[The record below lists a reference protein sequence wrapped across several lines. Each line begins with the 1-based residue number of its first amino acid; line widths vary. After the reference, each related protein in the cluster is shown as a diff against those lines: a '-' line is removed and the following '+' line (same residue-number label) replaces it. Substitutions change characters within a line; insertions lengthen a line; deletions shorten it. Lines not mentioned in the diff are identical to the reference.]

1 MLALAASDAVRDAY
15 MAHTPPTSVGVTLV
29 NFDQHFCSLTEAGS
43 PFPWQ
48 RRLWGLMANAE
59 FDKCATCVLPTGL
72 GKTSI
77 IPIWLLALAANP
89 TQVPRRLVYVVN
101 RRTVVDQAS
110 DEVKRIRERL
120 LAGRAPAVTD
130 SLRTMCGVE
139 YSVPLAISTLRGQ
152 FADNA
157 EWRLD
162 PARPAVV
169 VGTVD
174 MIGSRLLFSG
184 YGTGFRSRSVHA
196 GLLGQDT
203 LLIHDEA
210 HLEPAFQRL
219 LEAIESEQ
227 SRSGDIRPLRVV
239 ELTATSRSGTS
250 CPFTLDRD
258 DEADPTV
265 AKRLTATKR
274 LTLHACEDEKAVVD
288 GMLRTAI
295 AHADSKSAVL
305 VFARRID
312 AAEKIAAELGKKRY
326 PVALLTGTMRGF
338 ERDRLA
344 STDPVFARFLP
355 DSSRPDGVSPVE
367 GAAYLVCT
375 SAGEV
380 GINISADHLVCD
392 LTPFDS
398 MAQRLGRVNRFGA
411 GDASVDVFHPEQ
423 LDPKEMLAKQRA
435 ATLEAL
441 RQLPPT
447 GKALQASPSALASLP
462 ADRRLAAFTPS
473 PQVLPAT
480 DVLFDAWTLT
490 TIRHELPGRPPV
502 ADWLHGVAD
511 WQPPDTQIA
520 WREEV
525 QVLGETVSAD
535 EIEEV
540 LADYPVKPHEILRDR
555 QHRVFNQLEVLAGH
569 RPDDIAWVM
578 SPSGQIT
585 RHTLRSLTEKTA
597 SKLPQV
603 ALADCLVLLSP
614 CSGGLS
620 PQGTLDGTCVE
631 ATDVADRWY
640 DETNRQKRVRV
651 WGDESPPTPG
661 PWRLVRVIDVTD
673 GDADEP
679 PDEVTQR
686 KKFFWRWFVRP
697 RAADDDGS
705 LAGTAA
711 QELDDHLSRA
721 AAVGRRLAT
730 NLHLPDDLAEAVVAC
745 LRWHDLGK
753 NRRVWQVAIG
763 NTSYA
768 AGRVLAKSGGVMK
781 PALLNSYRHEF
792 GSLLDL
798 AKQKEADLSALQ
810 RRDLT
815 LHLIAAHHGRARP
828 HFPAVEVFDPSHPAS
843 ECDLMAMAVPYRFAS
858 VQKQHGRWAL
868 AWLEAIARSADAIAS
883 QPEGEVL

>member
-1 MLALAASDAVRDAY
+1 MTDLAEFDESFSALTAS
-15 MAHTPPTSVGVTLV
+15 PK
-29 NFDQHFCSLTEAGS
+29 

-48 RRLWGLMANAE
+48 RRLWRLMADADFAN
-59 FDKCATCVLPTGL
+59 CRTCVLPTGL

-120 LAGRAPAVTD
+120 LAGVAPTAAAGLRA
-130 SLRTMCGVE
+130 MCGAN
-139 YSVPLAISTLRGQ
+139 SPVPLAISTLRGQ

-203 LLIHDEA
+203 LLVHDEA
-210 HLEPAFQRL
+210 HLEPAFQQL
-219 LEAIESEQ
+219 LEAIVSEQ

-250 CPFTLDRD
+250 RPFTLDRD
-258 DEADPTV
+258 DKADPTV
-265 AKRLTATKR
+265 AKRLAATKR
-274 LTLHACEDEKAVVD
+274 LTLHACDDEKAVVD
-288 GMLRTAI
+288 GILRRAI
-295 AHADSKSAVL
+295 AHAGSRSAVL
-305 VFARRID
+305 VFTRRVE
-312 AAEKIAAELGKKRY
+312 AAERVAAELGRKGF
-326 PVALLTGTMRGF
+326 PVALLTGTMRGH
-338 ERDRLA
+338 ERDGLA

-355 DSSRPDGVSPVE
+355 DSSRPDGVSPAE

-398 MAQRLGRVNRFGA
+398 MAQRLGRVNRFGL
-411 GDASVDVFHPEQ
+411 GDASIDVFHPETM
-423 LDPKEMLAKQRA
+423 DPKEALAEQRA
-435 ATLEAL
+435 ATLEVL
-441 RQLPPT
+441 RQLPPD
-447 GKALQASPSALASLP
+447 GDAFQASPRALDGLP
-462 ADRRLAAFTPS
+462 AESRLAAFTPS
-473 PQVLPAT
+473 PEVLPVT
-480 DVLFDAWTLT
+480 DVLFDTWTLT

-525 QVLGETVSAD
+525 QVLGETASAD
-535 EIEEV
+535 DIEEI
-540 LADYPVKPHEILRDR
+540 LADYPLKPHEVLRDR
-555 QHRVFNQLEVLAGH
+555 QQRVFNQLEMIAGR
-569 RPDDIAWVM
+569 RPDDVAWVM

-597 SKLPQV
+597 SNSPRV

-620 PQGTLDGTCVE
+620 PQGTLDGNCIE

-640 DETNRQKRVRV
+640 DEANRQRRVRV
-651 WGDESPPTPG
+651 WDDESLPTPG
-661 PWRLVRVIDVTD
+661 PWRLVRVIDT
-673 GDADEP
+673 ADEETNDP
-679 PDEVTQR
+679 SEEAKEPTKR
-686 KKFFWRWFVRP
+686 FWRWFVRP
-697 RAADDDGS
+697 RTADDDGS
-705 LAGTAA
+705 LASTAA
-711 QELDDHLSRA
+711 QELNDHLSRA
-721 AAVGRRLAT
+721 AAVGKQLAT
-730 NLHLPDDLAEAVVAC
+730 ALHLPDDFAEAVVAC
-745 LRWHDLGK
+745 LQWHDLGK
-753 NRRVWQVAIG
+753 NRRIWQAAIG
-763 NTSYA
+763 NNAYA
-768 AGRVLAKSGGVMK
+768 TGSVLAKSGGVMR
-781 PALLNSYRHEF
+781 PALLNSYRHEL
-792 GSLLDL
+792 GSLLDV
-798 AKQKEADLSALQ
+798 AKRSDADLSAI
-810 RRDLT
+810 RHRDLI

-828 HFPAVEVFDPSHPAS
+828 HFPAAEVFDPSHPAAD
-843 ECDLMAMAVPYRFAS
+843 CDLAATAVPNRFAS
-858 VQKQHGRWAL
+858 LQKQHGRWTL
-868 AWLEAIARSADAIAS
+868 AWLEAIVRSADAIAS
-883 QPEGEVL
+883 QTEGDAA

>member
-1 MLALAASDAVRDAY
+1 MTEVAD
-15 MAHTPPTSVGVTLV
+15 
-29 NFDQHFCSLTEAGS
+29 FDEHFCALTAS
-43 PFPWQ
+43 PQPFPWQ
-48 RRLWGLMANAE
+48 RRLWRLMADAD
-59 FDKCATCVLPTGL
+59 FGSCKTCVLPTGL

-77 IPIWLLALAANP
+77 IPIWLLALSANP

-110 DEVKRIRERL
+110 DEVNRIRERL
-120 LAGRAPAVTD
+120 LVGAAPAVAARLRNMCVAD
-130 SLRTMCGVE
+130 SSM
-139 YSVPLAISTLRGQ
+139 PLAISLLRGQ

-184 YGTGFRSRSVHA
+184 YGTGFKSRSVYA

-203 LLIHDEA
+203 LLVHDEA
-210 HLEPAFQRL
+210 HLEPAFQQL
-219 LEAIESEQ
+219 VEAIVSEQ
-227 SRSGDIRPLRVV
+227 SRSADLRPLRLM
-239 ELTATSRSGTS
+239 ELTATSRSDDS
-250 CPFTLDRD
+250 RPFTLDRD

-265 AKRLTATKR
+265 AKRLAARKR
-274 LTLHACEDEKAVVD
+274 LTLHECENEKAIFD
-288 GMLRTAI
+288 GMLHRAI
-295 AHADSKSAVL
+295 AHAESKSVVL
-305 VFARRID
+305 VFARRVE
-312 AAEKIAAELGKKRY
+312 AAEKIAAELGKKGY

-355 DSSRPDGVSPVE
+355 DSVRPDGVPPSE

-398 MAQRLGRVNRFGA
+398 MAQRLGRVNRFGL
-411 GDASVDVFHPEQ
+411 GDASVDVFHPDQ
-423 LDPKEMLAKQRA
+423 FDPKELLAGQRA
-435 ATLEAL
+435 ATLKVL
-441 RQLPPT
+441 RQLPLA
-447 GKALQASPSALASLP
+447 GDALQASPRALASLP
-462 ADRRLAAFTPS
+462 ADSRLAAFTPS
-473 PQVLPAT
+473 PEVLPAT

-525 QVLGETVSAD
+525 QVIGDTASVVD
-535 EIEEV
+535 IEEI
-540 LADYPVKPHEILRDR
+540 LADYPLKPHEILRDR
-555 QHRVFNQLEVLAGH
+555 QQRVFAQLEVIAGR
-569 RPDDIAWVM
+569 RPDDTAWVM
-578 SPSGQIT
+578 APSGQIT
-585 RHTLRSLTEKTA
+585 THTLRSLTEKTL
-597 SKLPQV
+597 SNQPRV
-603 ALADCLVLLSP
+603 PLANSLVLLSP

-620 PQGTLDGTCVE
+620 PQGTLNGTCIE

-640 DETNRQKRVRV
+640 DETNRQRRARV
-651 WGDESPPTPG
+651 WDDESPPSLG
-661 PWRLVRVIDVTD
+661 PWRLVRVIDTPTD
-673 GDADEP
+673 DANEP
-679 PDEVTQR
+679 SDEVSGPTKR
-686 KKFFWRWFVRP
+686 LWRWFVRP

-705 LAGTAA
+705 LASTAA

-721 AAVGRRLAT
+721 EAVGRRLAT
-730 NLHLPDDLAEAVVAC
+730 ALHLPDDLADAVVAC

-753 NRRVWQVAIG
+753 NRRVWQAAIG
-763 NTSYA
+763 NKAYSK
-768 AGRVLAKSGGVMK
+768 GRVLAKSGGIMR
-781 PALLNSYRHEF
+781 PALLNSYRHEL

-798 AKQKEADLSALQ
+798 GKRNTSELSALANP
-810 RRDLT
+810 DLA

-828 HFPAVEVFDPSHPAS
+828 HFPAAEVFDPNHPTA
-843 ECDLMAMAVPYRFAS
+843 ECELVATVTPDRFAYLQS
-858 VQKQHGRWAL
+858 KHGRWGL
-868 AWLEAIARSADAIAS
+868 AWLEAIVRSADALAS
-883 QPEGEVL
+883 QAEGGVA